1 MSTVVL
7 PLDVSLPFG
16 TRYPSNPVNQ
26 WLDFFESELPVSPP
40 MDSEHSSVSYNL
52 NVNVPSPPSSIGS
65 SAGPIHFNLDQEL
78 KLKQQRARRDSRL
91 MDRIRHHNTLPSND
105 GDHTPLSRS
114 TLPVP
119 LYARG
124 PSPMSALINTTESTQ
139 SPHSYIPAYASHT
152 THTTE
157 TPVSDGSYSPSYH
170 HGPPSYASSNEYG
183 YTVRAEYHDY
193 RQGGAPPTAPP
204 PASLLYS
211 PRPSIPDNSPR
222 PTLMGNGAAMPMRS
236 SSESSAS
243 RVIQGRSKPR
253 CWEHGCNGRA
263 FSTFSNLLRH
273 QREKS
278 GQASKAT
285 CPNCGAVFTRTTARN
300 GHLQFDKCKKR

>member
-1 MSTVVL
+1 MSTVAL

-26 WLDFFESELPVSPP
+26 WLDFFEAELPVSPP
-40 MDSEHSSVSYNL
+40 MDGEHPSVSYNVNV
-52 NVNVPSPPSSIGS
+52 NVNVPSPPSSIDS
-65 SAGPIHFNLDQEL
+65 SASPMHLGLEQDL

-91 MDRIRHHNTLPSND
+91 MDRIRRHSTLPSND
-105 GDHTPLSRS
+105 GDRSPLPRN

-124 PSPMSALINTTESTQ
+124 SSPMSALITSTESTQ
-139 SPHSYIPAYASHT
+139 PPHPYIPAYAAHPVA
-152 THTTE
+152 
-157 TPVSDGSYSPSYH
+157 TPVSDGSYSPSYQ
-170 HGPPSYASSNEYG
+170 HGPPSYASSSDYS
-183 YTVRAEYHDY
+183 YTVRPEYHDY
-193 RQGGAPPTAPP
+193 RNGGVPPTALP

-211 PRPSIPDNSPR
+211 PRPSLPDNSPR
-222 PTLMGNGAAMPMRS
+222 PTLMGNGAPMAMRS

-243 RVIQGRSKPR
+243 RAIQGRSKPR